1 MLVSKWFVIQ
11 ILASLLRIVDI
22 NAADDPE
29 TRILGGYDV
38 ETYKY
43 PWFVALKRMDI
54 VHCGGTLISDNFV
67 VTAAHCFNKFLKAVE
82 SGFMKVEDIFT
93 PVLGAYNICQH
104 EDTQREF
111 KIKAIHIH
119 EKYQKEKHFNDIAL
133 VELNEPATNFEKCDL
148 PNKAISEDERPK
160 EVFVA
165 GFGDLEWT
173 TIARSMLNKQQADGK
188 ALQNAFCAGYLSG
201 SADTC
206 RGDSGGPLFVVDSSG
221 GSTLI
226 GIISFGFQCGT
237 PNTLGVYTDVSMFLD
252 WLTSKIALSESKNK
266 VE

>member
-1 MLVSKWFVIQ
+1 
-11 ILASLLRIVDI
+11 
-22 NAADDPE
+22 
-29 TRILGGYDV
+29 
-38 ETYKY
+38 
-43 PWFVALKRMDI
+43 
-54 VHCGGTLISDNFV
+54 
-67 VTAAHCFNKFLKAVE
+67 
-82 SGFMKVEDIFT
+82 MKVEDIFT

-148 PNKAISEDERPK
+148 PNKGWYCHHSISNIDTTNQRFYFEAISEDERPK

-173 TIARSMLNKQQADGK
+173 TIAVTCTMHEAKLATYSDEICRDMLNKQQADGE

-206 RGDSGGPLFVVDSSG
+206 RVSRSDNFPKCFNR
-221 GSTLI
+221 
-226 GIISFGFQCGT
+226 IIRIRVT
-237 PNTLGVYTDVSMFLD
+237 
-252 WLTSKIALSESKNK
+252 
-266 VE
+266 VEGRCLW